1 MQTSFI
7 KRLLA
12 YLIDL
17 FIFSFLVLCVVSI
30 FRIDENKIL
39 VNLTNQQNTINQAYL
54 DGDMNFS
61 NYVTEF
67 SKVNYMIDK
76 KEVLVNITNTVL
88 LIILYVLV
96 PFFLN
101 GQTLGKKIV
110 KIKIV
115 KTNDKKLDLNTLMIR
130 AILINFIGYML
141 ITLLAVFI
149 VKDFSYFIVTFIL
162 TIFEL
167 LLVIISTFMILYKS
181 EKRGVHDYITKT
193 KVIEVER

>member
-67 SKVNYMIDK
+67 SKVN
-76 KEVLVNITNTVL
+76 
-88 LIILYVLV
+88 
-96 PFFLN
+96 
-101 GQTLGKKIV
+101 
-110 KIKIV
+110 
-115 KTNDKKLDLNTLMIR
+115 
-130 AILINFIGYML
+130 
-141 ITLLAVFI
+141 
-149 VKDFSYFIVTFIL
+149 
-162 TIFEL
+162 
-167 LLVIISTFMILYKS
+167 
-181 EKRGVHDYITKT
+181 
-193 KVIEVER
+193 